1 MYTRINKRV
10 FFILP
15 TFATG
20 IDEFGYVFFEFAWF
34 NIAIGI
40 GKVE

>member
-15 TFATG
+15 TIAVV
-20 IDEFGYVFFEFAWF
+20 DEFGYFFIEVAWF
-34 NIAIGI
+34 NVAIGF
-40 GKVE
+40 GKVD